1 MMDLGVVTALA
12 YGALT
17 LVGGIVGYLQAK
29 SKMSLISG
37 TISGLLLLAGAAVQL
52 QGQAWGLLLAIAV
65 SALLIV
71 VFAIRLSKTR
81 KFMPSGL
88 MILGGIAALALMSY
102 QKFAV

>member
-1 MMDLGVVTALA
+1 MDLGAVTAFA

-17 LVGGIVGYLQAK
+17 LIGGIVGYLQAK

-37 TISGLLLLAGAAVQL
+37 TISGLLLLVGAAVQL
-52 QGQAWGLLLAIAV
+52 QGQAWGLPLAIAV

-71 VFAIRLSKTR
+71 VFAIRLAKTR

-88 MILGGIAALALMSY
+88 MILGGIAALALLSY
-102 QKFAV
+102 QQFGI

>member
-1 MMDLGVVTALA
+1 MDLGVVTALA

-102 QKFAV
+102 QQFAV

>member
-1 MMDLGVVTALA
+1 MVTALA

-29 SKMSLISG
+29 SKVSLISG
-37 TISGLLLLAGAAVQL
+37 TVSGLLLLVGAAVQL

-71 VFAIRLSKTR
+71 VFAVRLSKTR

>member
-1 MMDLGVVTALA
+1 MDLGVVTALA

>member
-1 MMDLGVVTALA
+1 MDLGVVTALA

-29 SKMSLISG
+29 SKVSLISG
-37 TISGLLLLAGAAVQL
+37 TVSGLLLLVGAAVQL

-71 VFAIRLSKTR
+71 VFAVRLSKTR